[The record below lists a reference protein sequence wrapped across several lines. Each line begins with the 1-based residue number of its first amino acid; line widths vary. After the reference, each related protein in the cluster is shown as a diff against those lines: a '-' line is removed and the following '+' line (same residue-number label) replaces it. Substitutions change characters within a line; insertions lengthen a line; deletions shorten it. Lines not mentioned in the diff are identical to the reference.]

1 MSGLSAA
8 GDFILRRRIRHV
20 TKVENTPLELSDE
33 TECSITHTALRMN
46 DASSEQTQPK
56 LTIEFVPKTCWFSNV
71 RDHVP
76 SIVWKQI
83 SAAVADKAGWRC
95 EICGGQGHRHP
106 VECHEVWHYD
116 DKTQTQKLVRLSAL
130 CPSCHSVKHIGLAW
144 KQGREKEA
152 LEHLAKVN
160 QWHITRAEMYRRN
173 MFDLWK
179 RRSFFQ
185 WKLDL
190 SYLDE
195 TFGIKIEEK
204 R

>member
-1 MSGLSAA
+1 
-8 GDFILRRRIRHV
+8 
-20 TKVENTPLELSDE
+20 
-33 TECSITHTALRMN
+33 MN
-46 DASSEQTQPK
+46 DASPEQIQPK

-71 RDHVP
+71 RDHVTP
-76 SIVWKQI
+76 QVWKEI
-83 SAAVADKAGWRC
+83 STTVAAKAGSRC
-95 EICGGQGHRHP
+95 EICGGQGRRHA

-116 DKTQTQKLVRLSAL
+116 DKTQTQKLVQLIAL
-130 CPSCHSVKHIGLAW
+130 CPDCHRVKHIGLAW
-144 KQGREKEA
+144 KQGKEKEA
-152 LEHLAKVN
+152 LAHLAKVN
-160 QWHITRAEMYRRN
+160 KWHITRAEMYRRN

-195 TFGIKIEEK
+195 TFGLKIPEK